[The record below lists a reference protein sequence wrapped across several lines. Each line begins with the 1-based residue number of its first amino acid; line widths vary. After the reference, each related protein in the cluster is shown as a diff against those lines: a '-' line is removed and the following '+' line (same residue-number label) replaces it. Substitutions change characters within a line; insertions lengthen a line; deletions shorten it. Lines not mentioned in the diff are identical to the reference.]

1 MKTWSPGW
9 TSCTLT
15 QHPVYCS
22 EQLHCTGNVRR
33 WGTRCCLLQ
42 RGLSAPPH
50 PSSCLQLHLMES
62 ASPENETTSYFRLS
76 YMLGLHS
83 IPQQRGCALSRL
95 SRWWITCSNP
105 VVLPVGNST
114 GQRYVPPQKHAGAAG
129 SSSRSSTSHREAAK
143 RAGRQQW
150 YRQGGRSTGSAM
162 LGRTAREHASGPV
175 LQQNHH
181 VRSTAFLAREQ
192 RSL

>member
-1 MKTWSPGW
+1 MGCTVLPAPAWPLCP
-9 TSCTLT
+9 TS
-15 QHPVYCS
+15 
-22 EQLHCTGNVRR
+22 
-33 WGTRCCLLQ
+33 
-42 RGLSAPPH
+42 H
-50 PSSCLQLHLMES
+50 PSSCSQLHLMDS

-76 YMLGLHS
+76 YMLGLHT

-105 VVLPVGNST
+105 VVPHTSVGSST
-114 GQRYVPPQKHAGAAG
+114 GQRYVPPQEHAGAAG
-129 SSSRSSTSHREAAK
+129 SSSRSFTSHREAAK
-143 RAGRQQW
+143 QAGRQQW
-150 YRQGGRSTGSAM
+150 YKQGVRSTGSAM

-181 VRSTAFLAREQ
+181 VRSTAFLARGQ